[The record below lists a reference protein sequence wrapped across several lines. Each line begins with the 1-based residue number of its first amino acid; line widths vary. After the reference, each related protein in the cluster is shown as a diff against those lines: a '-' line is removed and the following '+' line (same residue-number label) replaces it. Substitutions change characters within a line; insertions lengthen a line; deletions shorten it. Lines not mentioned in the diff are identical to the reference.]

1 MFTSKHGNQLID
13 FEVPRGWV
21 RFWQGGRGGRGDVC
35 VCGYRQGLFSSLNGA
50 LSSGMR
56 DACAN
61 E

>member
-1 MFTSKHGNQLID
+1 MGEILARR
-13 FEVPRGWV
+13 EGWG
-21 RFWQGGRGGRGDVC
+21 WGYVC
-35 VCGYRQGLFSSLNGA
+35 VGRQGLFSSLNGA

>member
-1 MFTSKHGNQLID
+1 M
-13 FEVPRGWV
+13 
-21 RFWQGGRGGRGDVC
+21 RFWQGVRGGSGDVC
-35 VCGYRQGLFSSLNGA
+35 VGRQGLFSSLNGA

>member
-1 MFTSKHGNQLID
+1 MGVGI
-13 FEVPRGWV
+13 
-21 RFWQGGRGGRGDVC
+21 C

-50 LSSGMR
+50 LSSGTSEVR